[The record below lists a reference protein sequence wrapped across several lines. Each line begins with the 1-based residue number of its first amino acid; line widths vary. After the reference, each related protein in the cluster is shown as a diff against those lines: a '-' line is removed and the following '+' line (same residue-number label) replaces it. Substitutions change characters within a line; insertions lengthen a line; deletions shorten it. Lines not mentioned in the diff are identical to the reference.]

1 MILLLIVLIF
11 LIRVG
16 IKITLVGISVSTFVY
31 NRYKGIK
38 NTVEKI
44 NGIADT
50 KHKVRDA
57 KEAAINSAKVVLK
70 TSAKVG
76 KFVVEN
82 VLYLLDLA
90 LGIVNKFLIGA
101 LGYVIVVDAVVFV
114 MMVSAMG
121 YFVLAFDS
129 DNKSDYLQM
138 VTSTIIKGGSTGG
151 STGDPGDPGDPGDTV
166 DPGDQGTGGG
176 GGSTGGSV
184 DGDVYTVLSSDPNYS
199 RKASALAKVYSEAS
213 TRWGRNVAIGIMA
226 NVVAEGSPGKI
237 EGINFGSAFSSG
249 LYPSSR
255 KRVLNCTCSKKG
267 TVTIDYWAQAPCS
280 AHEIAGSTI
289 DSMDDV
295 NAMLSIGGGIQGIG
309 VGSIQW
315 SGGRRDGILRK
326 YQQLGDFSYSSLLS
340 ADVEYIMEELG
351 GRYSWVI
358 SSCSG
363 KSASECAKIICQRYE
378 VPAGLATQ
386 LTTRSTYAEDLSA
399 KLARIGK

>member
-44 NGIADT
+44 NGTVNT
-50 KHKVRDA
+50 KHKVKDA
-57 KEAAINSAKVVLK
+57 KEAVINSAKVVLK

-82 VLYLLDLA
+82 VLSLLDLA
-90 LGIVNKFLIGA
+90 LSIVNKFLIGA

-121 YFVLAFDS
+121 YFVIAFDS

-151 STGDPGDPGDPGDTV
+151 STGDPGDLGDPGDPGD
-166 DPGDQGTGGG
+166 PGTSGGGG

-184 DGDVYTVLSSDPNYS
+184 DGDVYTVLSADSNYS

-213 TRWGRNVAIGIMA
+213 SRWGRNVAIGIMA

-237 EGINFGSAFSSG
+237 EGINFGSAFSRG

-280 AHEIAGSTI
+280 AHEIAGSTV
-289 DSMDDV
+289 DSMNDV
-295 NAMLSIGGGIQGIG
+295 NAMLSIGGSVQGIG

-315 SGGRRDGILRK
+315 SGGRRNGILRK
-326 YQQLGDFSYSSLLS
+326 YQQLGDFSYNSLLS
-340 ADVEYIMEELG
+340 ADVEYIMEELSG
-351 GRYSWVI
+351 SYSGVI

>member
-38 NTVEKI
+38 STVEKI
-44 NGIADT
+44 NGTSDT
-50 KHKVRDA
+50 KHKVKDA

-82 VLYLLDLA
+82 VLSLLDLA

-121 YFVLAFDS
+121 YFVIAFDS

-151 STGDPGDPGDPGDTV
+151 GTGDPGDPGDPGDTG
-166 DPGDQGTGGG
+166 DPGTGGG
-176 GGSTGGSV
+176 GGSTGGST
-184 DGDVYTVLSSDPNYS
+184 DGDVYSVLSADSKYS

-213 TRWGRNVAIGIMA
+213 ARWGRNVAIGIMA

-237 EGINFGSAFSSG
+237 EGINFSSAFSNNI
-249 LYPSSR
+249 YPISR

-280 AHEIAGSTI
+280 AHEVAGSTI

-295 NAMLSIGGGIQGIG
+295 NAMLSIGGGVQGIG

-326 YQQLGDFSYSSLLS
+326 YQQLGDFSYNSLLS
-340 ADVEYIMEELG
+340 ADVEYIMEELS
-351 GRYSWVI
+351 GRYSGVI

-363 KSASECAKIICQRYE
+363 KSASECAKIICQSYE

>member
-38 NTVEKI
+38 STVEKV
-44 NGIADT
+44 NGNSKT
-50 KHKVRDA
+50 KHNMKGTKEVALNTEKVAIKTTA
-57 KEAAINSAKVVLK
+57 KIASAVTKSVL
-70 TSAKVG
+70 T
-76 KFVVEN
+76 
-82 VLYLLDLA
+82 LLDTA

-101 LGYVIVVDAVVFV
+101 LGYVIVLDAVLLI

-121 YFVLAFDS
+121 YFVIAFDN
-129 DNKSDYLQM
+129 DNKDNYLQM
-138 VTSTIIKGGSTGG
+138 VTSTIIKGGSSSG
-151 STGDPGDPGDPGDTV
+151 STV
-166 DPGDQGTGGG
+166 DPGDPADPADPAGTGGG
-176 GGSTGGSV
+176 GSSTGGSI
-184 DGDVYTVLSSDPNYS
+184 DGDVYTLLSADSNYS
-199 RKASALAKVYSEAS
+199 RKASALAVVYNEAS
-213 TRWGRNVAIGIMA
+213 ARWGRNVAIGIMA

-237 EGINFGSAFSSG
+237 EGINFSSAFSNNRI
-249 LYPSSR
+249 PISR
-255 KRVLNCTCSKKG
+255 KRVLDCTCSKKG

-289 DSMDDV
+289 DSMEDV
-295 NAMLSIGGGIQGIG
+295 NAMLSIGGGLQGIG

-326 YQQLGDFSYSSLLS
+326 YQQLGDFSYNSMLS
-340 ADVEYIMEELG
+340 ADVEYIMEELSG
-351 GRYSWVI
+351 SYSGVI

-363 KSASECAKIICQRYE
+363 KSAAECAKIICQNYE